1 MAQPDATVNMHV
13 CNPAPLQYDAPAV
26 AMPSMTQAI
35 PAVADETK
43 VRQLPCHP
51 LCAQHTQ
58 RTNLPRAAS
67 CLSSGLDSPRA
78 SLWHR
83 LVSLPA
89 STVVHQCQESVE
101 CKKKNPP
108 VWCRLLPVCEGNRPA
123 PSAFPSGRA
132 LHRQGTGV
140 ARASCAC
147 RKRLESTCSASVE
160 QQCRQ
165 QRHRRHIVY
174 QAADVGPCLHHE
186 VRSTPRYL
194 ISIRIN

>member
-35 PAVADETK
+35 PANADETK
-43 VRQLPCHP
+43 LRQLPCHP
-51 LCAQHTQ
+51 SCAQHTQ

-89 STVVHQCQESVE
+89 STVVHQCQESAE
-101 CKKKNPP
+101 CKKKPTNLMS
-108 VWCRLLPVCEGNRPA
+108 V
-123 PSAFPSGRA
+123 
-132 LHRQGTGV
+132 
-140 ARASCAC
+140 ASCVRGKQTCA
-147 RKRLESTCSASVE
+147 LSLSFWASPASTGHWCCS
-160 QQCRQ
+160 
-165 QRHRRHIVY
+165 
-174 QAADVGPCLHHE
+174 GLLCL
-186 VRSTPRYL
+186 SQKT
-194 ISIRIN
+194 